1 MPHKTLCFF
10 RARVGYSEMPMCRAY
25 GDVVAAALASQM
37 EATTVRGA
45 RQLEGQTCY
54 VSRRRMV
61 TYFLTGK
68 THGFFDVSGFHL
80 KFQW

>member
-37 EATTVRGA
+37 EATTVRVPGNL
-45 RQLEGQTCY
+45 RVNMLRFEEENGY
-54 VSRRRMV
+54 IFSYWKNSWV
-61 TYFLTGK
+61 F
-68 THGFFDVSGFHL
+68 
-80 KFQW
+80 